1 MAELN
6 VQELHKHFG
15 VRSILEDVSF
25 LVEKGEKIGI
35 VGVNGSGKTTLMRLL
50 VHEIE
55 PDQGKIYHREDLRMG
70 YLRQNVHIE
79 SEESL
84 YEECKK
90 GYARAFMLEE
100 KLRALEREM
109 GELAERPKELE
120 AVMERHRLLTER
132 FVDEGGLSYDS
143 EIRGIL
149 KGMGFEEDRFSTPV
163 NVLSGGEKS
172 RLELATMLCGRP
184 DILLLDEPTNHLDM
198 AVTAYLE
205 QMLSAFRGTV
215 LLISHDRYFL
225 NQVCN
230 RILLVEHQKVYS
242 YSCGYQE
249 FAKRREK
256 DLVIQRRAYENQQE
270 EIARQKEIIERLGH
284 LGGSKRKRGI
294 AQSRSRQKLLDK
306 MVLVEKPAEDIA
318 HMRLR
323 LTPKYPSGEDVLQ
336 VENLAKSFGDRALFS
351 GVSFSLF
358 RGQRVGLIG
367 DNGVGKTTLFRL
379 LLHQDEQDEGRITF
393 GSSVK
398 IAFFDQEQRTLSP
411 EKTILDELWDRY
423 PHMDHYSV
431 RAHLAKF
438 QFVGDDI
445 FRLVGDLSGGE
456 KARLA
461 LLKLMLSSA
470 NVLLLD
476 EPTNH
481 LDIES
486 REILE
491 QALLDYEGTVFVIS
505 HDRYFLNHVCTH
517 IFRLQPNGMET
528 VLGNY
533 DDYLRLTAQSAL
545 QGDAAAGEGQKERTK
560 TQEKK
565 EKKQA
570 NLEKKQLRQM
580 RARVSAIQ
588 READSLREK
597 QEDLQKKA
605 CDPTLYEDYEEAQRV
620 HDELSGIQQKLEHLE
635 EEWLEIETTLDEIQE
650 GDET

>member
-1 MAELN
+1 MAELT
-6 VQELHKHFG
+6 VQQLHKQFG

-50 VHEIE
+50 VHDLE
-55 PDQGKIYHREDLRMG
+55 PDGGHIFHRDDLRIG

-79 SEESL
+79 SEDSL

-90 GYARAFMLEE
+90 GYARAFSLEAR
-100 KLRALEREM
+100 LRELEREM
-109 GELAERPKELE
+109 GHLADRPKELE

-184 DILLLDEPTNHLDM
+184 DILFLDEPTNHLDM
-198 AVTAYLE
+198 EVTAYLE
-205 QMLSAFRGTV
+205 QMLGAFRGTV

-225 NQVCN
+225 NQVCQ
-230 RILLVEHQKVYS
+230 RILLVEHRKVYS
-242 YSCGYQE
+242 YACGYQE

-256 DLVIQRRAYENQQE
+256 DLEIQRNAYENQQE

-306 MVLVEKPAEDIA
+306 MVLVEKPPEDIA

-323 LTPKYPSGEDVLQ
+323 LTPKYPSGEDVLR
-336 VENLAKSFGDRALFS
+336 VEGLSKSFGVRRLFS
-351 GVSFSLF
+351 DVSFSLF

-367 DNGVGKTTLFRL
+367 ENGVGKTTLFRL
-379 LLHQDEQDEGRITF
+379 LLHQEEPDEGQIHF
-393 GSSVK
+393 GASVK

-411 EKTILDELWDRY
+411 EKTVLDELWDRY

-438 QFVGDDI
+438 QFIGDDI

-456 KARLA
+456 KTRLA

-517 IFRLQPNGMET
+517 IFRLQPQGMQT
-528 VLGNY
+528 STGNY
-533 DDYLRLTAQSAL
+533 DEYLRTIAQSTSP
-545 QGDAAAGEGQKERTK
+545 GGSVEKDVERSKTK

-570 NLEKKQLRQM
+570 NVEKKQLRQM
-580 RARVSAIQ
+580 RARVSAVQ
-588 READSLREK
+588 REIDALHEEEAR
-597 QEDLQKKA
+597 LQKKA
-605 CDPTLYEDYEEAQRV
+605 CEPALYEDYEEAQRV
-620 HDELSGIQQKLEHLE
+620 HDELSGIQQKREALE
-635 EEWLEIETTLDEIQE
+635 EEWLELETTLDEAKE
-650 GDET
+650 GEER

>member
-1 MAELN
+1 MAELT
-6 VQELHKHFG
+6 VQQLHKQFG

-50 VHEIE
+50 VHELE
-55 PDQGKIYHREDLRMG
+55 PDQGNIYHRDDLRMG

-90 GYARAFMLEE
+90 GYARAFALEE
-100 KLRALEREM
+100 KLRELEREM
-109 GELAERPKELE
+109 GQLSERPKELE

-149 KGMGFEEDRFSTPV
+149 KGMGFAEERFSTPV

-198 AVTAYLE
+198 EVTAYLE

-225 NQVCN
+225 NQVCQ

-249 FAKRREK
+249 FAKRREN
-256 DLVIQRRAYENQQE
+256 DLEIQRHAYENQQE

-336 VENLAKSFGDRALFS
+336 VENLSKSFGDRHLFS
-351 GVSFSLF
+351 DVTFSLF

-367 DNGVGKTTLFRL
+367 ENGVGKTTLFRL
-379 LLHQDEQDEGRITF
+379 LLHQEEQDEGSITF

-411 EKTILDELWDRY
+411 EKTVLDELWDRY
-423 PHMDHYSV
+423 PQMDHYSV

-438 QFVGDDI
+438 QFIGDDI

-517 IFRLQPNGMET
+517 IFRLQPTGMET
-528 VLGNY
+528 ILGNY
-533 DDYLRLTAQSAL
+533 DDYLRFTAQSASRT
-545 QGDAAAGEGQKERTK
+545 DAAEEAGNRSKTK

-580 RARVSAIQ
+580 RARVSTIQ
-588 READSLREK
+588 REMDSLREE
-597 QEDLQKKA
+597 QQVLQKKA
-605 CDPTLYEDYEEAQRV
+605 CEPALYEDYEEAQRV
-620 HDELSGIQQKLEHLE
+620 HDELSGIQQKLEALE
-635 EEWLEIETTLDEIQE
+635 EEWLELETTLDEAKE
-650 GDET
+650 GEGL

>member
-1 MAELN
+1 MAEMTIQQLY
-6 VQELHKHFG
+6 KSYG
-15 VRSILEDVSF
+15 VHSILEDVSF

-35 VGVNGSGKTTLMRLL
+35 IGVNGSGKTTLMRLL
-50 VHEIE
+50 VHELE
-55 PDQGKIYHREDLRMG
+55 PDHGAIFHRNDLRIG
-70 YLRQNVHIE
+70 YLEQNVHIE
-79 SEESL
+79 SNDTL
-84 YEECKK
+84 YDECKK
-90 GYARAFMLEE
+90 GYARAFVLEK
-100 KLRALEREM
+100 KLRALEKEM
-109 GELAERPKELE
+109 GELADKPKELE
-120 AVMERHRLLTER
+120 AVMERHRLLTDR

-149 KGMGFEEDRFSTPV
+149 KGVGFSEEQFDTPV

-184 DILLLDEPTNHLDM
+184 DILFLDEPTNHLDM
-198 AVTAYLE
+198 EVTAYLE
-205 QMLSAFRGTV
+205 QMLASFRGAV

-225 NQVCN
+225 NQVCQ
-230 RILLVEHQKVYS
+230 RILLVEHRKVFS
-242 YSCGYQE
+242 YACGYQE
-249 FAKRREK
+249 YTRRREK
-256 DLVIQRRAYENQQE
+256 DLEVQRHAYENQQE
-270 EIARQKEIIERLGH
+270 EIARQKEIIDRLGH

-306 MVLVEKPAEDIA
+306 MVLLEKPPEDVQ

-323 LTPKYPSGEDVLQ
+323 LTPKYPSGEDVLA
-336 VENLAKSFGDRALFS
+336 VDGLGKAFGERILFQD
-351 GVSFSLF
+351 VSFNIY
-358 RGQRVGLIG
+358 RGQRIGLIG
-367 DNGVGKTTLFRL
+367 ENGVGKTTLFRIL
-379 LLHQDEQDEGRITF
+379 LQQEQADQGSVSF

-411 EKTILDELWDRY
+411 DKTILDELWDAY
-423 PHMDHYSV
+423 PQMDHYTV
-431 RAHLAKF
+431 RAHLARF
-438 QFVGDDI
+438 QFIGEEI
-445 FRLVGDLSGGE
+445 FRLVGELSGGE

-517 IFRLQPNGMET
+517 IFRLHPTGMEMH
-528 VLGNY
+528 LGNY
-533 DDYLRLTAQSAL
+533 DAYLQHKSDGTVLPQEAQ
-545 QGDAAAGEGQKERTK
+545 GTKTK

-570 NLEKKQLRQM
+570 QQAKKQLRQM
-580 RARVSAIQ
+580 RARINAIT
-588 READSLREK
+588 RETEELTAT
-597 QEDLQKKA
+597 QEALQQKA
-605 CDPTLYEDYEEAQRV
+605 YDPSLYEDYEEAQRV
-620 HDELSGIQQKLEHLE
+620 HDELTQIQKKLEALGDEWLELETALE
-635 EEWLEIETTLDEIQE
+635 EEE
-650 GDET
+650 GEEV

>member
-50 VHEIE
+50 VHEME

-90 GYARAFMLEE
+90 GYARAFALEE

-109 GELAERPKELE
+109 GKLAERPKELE

-149 KGMGFEEDRFSTPV
+149 KGMGFAEDRFSTPV

-323 LTPKYPSGEDVLQ
+323 LVPKYPSGEDVLQ
-336 VENLAKSFGDRALFS
+336 VENLAKSFGERALFS

-545 QGDAAAGEGQKERTK
+545 QGDAVVGEEQKEKTK

-565 EKKQA
+565 DKKKA

-588 READSLREK
+588 RETDSLREK
-597 QEDLQKKA
+597 QEELQKKA

-620 HDELSGIQQKLEHLE
+620 HDELSGIQQKLECLE
-635 EEWLEIETTLDEIQE
+635 EEWLEIETTLDEVQE